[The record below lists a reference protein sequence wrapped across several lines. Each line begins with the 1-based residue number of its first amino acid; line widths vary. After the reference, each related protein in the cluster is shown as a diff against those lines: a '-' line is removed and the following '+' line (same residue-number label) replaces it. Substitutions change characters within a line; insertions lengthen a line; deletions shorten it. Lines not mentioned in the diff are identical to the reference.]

1 MKIRKNKVT
10 GLIVAVSVSLAGVL
24 SCQTLPSPS
33 NQQSVLNQSLLYL
46 NTESGSIRLHI
57 ALPAPKSYPALEA
70 YHGFG
75 LKSIEEGRINRIKI
89 TITHVTSDFKAEKV
103 IPISQ
108 GGMTATIKVPLGKNY
123 LLSVQGMDDL
133 DEVPGALVKGVFSVE
148 SSEITPD
155 VDVNPLTTAVATV
168 VERVKTRD
176 AAAAALIDTEKL
188 KNLIVEA
195 KSAANPFLLN
205 HNAFADVIVAEKG
218 KVPSIVPA
226 NPVLKPGNITGELT
240 GLNPGDAAVVFCND
254 PVSSP
259 VIVVAPP
266 QAQATGTATSTTT
279 KLDSVPFR
287 IDNIPP
293 GSWVVRVVAS
303 GYGVSGDTI
312 TSLNELSPAKVT
324 SVTANAQTKLSF
336 EVKKASWSTTPI
348 NASGNIG
355 SSDQPDVEIDGSDNI
370 HMVWRQDGFQ
380 EDKESG
386 TILYSRF
393 NGKTWSTDNRNVSTQ
408 PSGFVSVTGD
418 DKFRGA
424 RHPALAVGV
433 DRSPH
438 VVWSANS
445 DNKDFKGRRIVYSHF
460 DGVNWSKPLI
470 ISSTSPAVEVDAD
483 YPDIAVNPINGQVSA
498 VWSQLLNGVKTVYLS
513 QLQNGKWLEPIQL
526 SALNTQ
532 SYRPRINIGTNGMI
546 HVVWEIEDTSRV
558 QYIAWDGKAFGSIEE
573 VPFNQDASGKLPRNL
588 DARIDL
594 LNRLHLVRRSQDTI
608 QYLFRSNNSWSRS
621 ESAHEVGNITTPV
634 LSHAS
639 LYLDNIGNVNLLWTS
654 TLANGTPVLRYR
666 RRTNEGWEKPI
677 NFSSVTEPTATPSAF
692 PTPTPDPTGTPVPL
706 PTGTPTPSPFQGF
719 DDVPGSDSKVPADKP
734 LIVVDGRGRISAI
747 WSNSASDPVN
757 SEIYH
762 SMKAIDTSK

>member
-1 MKIRKNKVT
+1 MKIAKNKVT
-10 GLIVAVSVSLAGVL
+10 GLIVAVSVSLVSVL

-33 NQQSVLNQSLLYL
+33 HQPLVVNQSLLHL
-46 NTESGSIRLHI
+46 NTESGTIRLHI
-57 ALPAPKSYPALEA
+57 SLPVPKSYPALAA
-70 YHGFG
+70 YHGFK
-75 LKSIEEGRINRIKI
+75 LKSIEEGRINRIKV
-89 TITHVTSDFKAEKV
+89 TITHVTSDFKAEKI

-123 LLSVQGMDDL
+123 LIAVQGMDDL

-148 SSEITPD
+148 SAETTPD
-155 VDVNPLTTAVATV
+155 VDVNPLTTAVATI
-168 VERVKTRD
+168 VEQVKTRD
-176 AAAAALIDTEKL
+176 KAAAALLDTEKL

-195 KSAANPFLLN
+195 KSAANPFLIN
-205 HNAFADVIVAEKG
+205 HSAFADVIVAAKG
-218 KVPSIVPA
+218 TVPSIVPA
-226 NPVLKPGNITGELT
+226 NPVVKPGNIAGEIT
-240 GLNPGDAAVVFCND
+240 GLKPGDAAMVFCND

-266 QAQATGTATSTTT
+266 QVEATGTAAETNTE
-279 KLDSVPFR
+279 KPVPFR

-293 GSWVVRVVAS
+293 GNWVVRVVAS
-303 GYGVSGDTI
+303 GYGVSGDKI
-312 TSLNELSPAKVT
+312 TSLDEFSPAKKATV
-324 SVTANAQTKLSF
+324 SANTQTKLSF
-336 EVKKASWSTTPI
+336 EVKKVNWFTVPI

-355 SSDQPDVEIDGSDNI
+355 SSDQPDAEVDGSDNI

-408 PSGFVSVTGD
+408 PSGFVSVSGD

-424 RHPALAVGV
+424 RNPAVAVGV

-470 ISSTSPAVEVDAD
+470 ISSTSPTVDVEAD
-483 YPDIAVNPINGQVSA
+483 YPDIAVNPINGQVAA

-532 SYRPRINIGTNGMI
+532 AYRPRINIGTNGVI

-558 QYIAWDGKAFGSIEE
+558 QYIAWDGKAFSFIEE
-573 VPFNQDASGKLPRNL
+573 VPFNQDAPGKLPRNL

-594 LNRLHLVRRSQDTI
+594 LNRLHVIRRSQDTI
-608 QYLFRSNNSWSRS
+608 QYLFRSNNSWSRV
-621 ESAHEVGNITTPV
+621 ESAHEVGSITTPV
-634 LSHAS
+634 LSNAS

-654 TLANGTPVLRYR
+654 ALPDGTPVLRYR

-677 NFSSVTEPTATPSAF
+677 HLNNSGIPTATPTAF
-692 PTPTPDPTGTPVPL
+692 PTPTPEPTGTPIPL

-719 DDVPGSDSKVPADKP
+719 DDIPASDRKVPADKP
-734 LIVVDGRGRISAI
+734 LIVIDGRGRISAI

-762 SMKAIDTSK
+762 SMKAVDINE